1 MKTPVNLT
9 VGGRFRML
17 LAYDGTNFTGWAK
30 QPGLR
35 TVQGELLKEMQ
46 VIFGKSKDDFGMR
59 VAGRT
64 DAGVHADAQVIHVD
78 FTDAQIKRVGRSTDV
93 AGRLTAL
100 LPDDIH
106 IYTFERAPEG
116 FDARF
121 SATGRRYIYRIAD
134 GASFK
139 SPKLGRYALYFTRVL
154 DVEKMNDAA
163 QALLGLNDFGAF
175 CKQRD
180 GATTIRD
187 LKKIKVSRVGGAK
200 GIIEIELVADA
211 FCHNMCRSIV
221 GALIKVGDGKFVK
234 GKLTQLLKAAKR
246 EHGYKTVEPHG
257 LTLMEIFYPANSKL
271 ASQAILAK
279 DTRSLDDN

>member
-1 MKTPVNLT
+1 MKTPISLT

-17 LAYDGTNFTGWAK
+17 LAYDGTDFAGWAK

-35 TVQGELLKEMQ
+35 TVQSELLKEMQ
-46 VIFGKSKDDFGMR
+46 VIFGKTKDDFGMR

-78 FTDAQIKRVGRSTDV
+78 LTDAQVKRIGRSTDV

-121 SATGRRYIYRIAD
+121 SATSRRYIYRIAD
-134 GASFK
+134 GQSYKA
-139 SPKLGRYALYFTRVL
+139 PKLARYALYFARPL
-154 DVEKMNDAA
+154 DVEKMNEAA

-180 GATTIRD
+180 FATTIRD
-187 LKKIKVSRVGGAK
+187 LKKIKVARVGGAR
-200 GIIEIELVADA
+200 GIIEIELTADA

-221 GALIKVGDGKFVK
+221 GALIKVGDGKFVR
-234 GKLTQLLKAAKR
+234 GNLTALLKSAKR
-246 EHGYKTVEPHG
+246 AHGYKTVEPHG
-257 LTLMEIFYPANSKL
+257 LTLMEITYPVNSKL
-271 ASQAILAK
+271 ASQALLAK

>member
-17 LAYDGTNFTGWAK
+17 LAYDGTDFAGWAK

-35 TVQGELLKEMQ
+35 TVQSELLKEMQ
-46 VIFGKSKDDFGMR
+46 VIFGKTKDDFGMR

-78 FTDAQIKRVGRSTDV
+78 LSDAQVKRIGRSTDV

-121 SATGRRYIYRIAD
+121 SATSRRYIYRIAD
-134 GASFK
+134 GQSHKA
-139 SPKLGRYALYFTRVL
+139 PKLARYALYFARPL
-154 DVEKMNDAA
+154 DVAKMDEAA

-187 LKKIKVSRVGGAK
+187 LKKIKVSRTGGAN
-200 GIIEIELVADA
+200 GIIEVELTADA

-221 GALIKVGDGKFVK
+221 GALIKVGDGKFVR
-234 GKLTQLLKAAKR
+234 GNLTALLKSAKR
-246 EHGYKTVEPHG
+246 AHGYKTVEPHG
-257 LTLMEIFYPANSKL
+257 LTLMEITYPVNSKL
-271 ASQAILAK
+271 ASQALLAK

>member
-17 LAYDGTNFTGWAK
+17 LAYDGTDFAGWAK

-46 VIFGKSKDDFGMR
+46 VIFGKTKDDFGMR

-78 FTDAQIKRVGRSTDV
+78 LSDAQVKRIGRSTDV

-100 LPDDIH
+100 LPSDIH

-134 GASFK
+134 GK
-139 SPKLGRYALYFTRVL
+139 SHKAPKLARYALYFARPL
-154 DVEKMNDAA
+154 DVEAMNDAA

-187 LKKIKVSRVGGAK
+187 LKKIKVTRTGGAN
-200 GIIEIELVADA
+200 GIIEVELTADA

-234 GKLTQLLKAAKR
+234 GNLTTLLKSAKR
-246 EHGYKTVEPHG
+246 AHGYKTVEPHG
-257 LTLMEIFYPANSKL
+257 LTLMEISYPVNSKL
-271 ASQAILAK
+271 ASQALMAK
-279 DTRSLDDN
+279 DMRSLDDN

>member
-1 MKTPVNLT
+1 MKTPISLT

-17 LAYDGTNFTGWAK
+17 LAYDGTDFAGWAK

-35 TVQGELLKEMQ
+35 TVQSELLKEMQ
-46 VIFGKSKDDFGMR
+46 VIFGKTKDDFGMR

-78 FTDAQIKRVGRSTDV
+78 LTDAQVKRIGRSTDV

-121 SATGRRYIYRIAD
+121 SATSRRYIYRIAD
-134 GASFK
+134 GQSYKA
-139 SPKLGRYALYFTRVL
+139 PKLARYALYFARPL

-187 LKKIKVSRVGGAK
+187 LK
-200 GIIEIELVADA
+200 
-211 FCHNMCRSIV
+211 M
-221 GALIKVGDGKFVK
+221 LIF
-234 GKLTQLLKAAKR
+234 
-246 EHGYKTVEPHG
+246 
-257 LTLMEIFYPANSKL
+257 
-271 ASQAILAK
+271 
-279 DTRSLDDN
+279 